1 MPVNAGN
8 VTLVGAGPGD
18 PGLLTRKGLE
28 ALRQA
33 EVVVFDRLI
42 GPEIL
47 SLIPGNA
54 EKIDVGKQASN
65 HPVPQHRIN
74 QILLEKAQEGKRVVR
89 LKGGDPFLFGRGGE
103 ELELLKENGIPFE
116 EVPGVTSAL
125 SVPAY
130 AGIPVT
136 HRDCCSSVHIITGHA
151 KAGAELKI
159 DFDALRRTKG
169 TLVFLMGVTALPM
182 ICQGLLDAGMEGDM
196 PAAVIE
202 RGTLPCQR
210 KVVCTLKELPLAA
223 ADAKIVS
230 PAIIVVGKVCALS
243 SSFDWFDHLPLK
255 GREIIVTRPAE
266 RNGSLCGKLSALG
279 ANVTAYPCI
288 RTVERENNPTL
299 DEAIEKLSDYRW
311 LVFTSPA
318 GPEIFFRHLRKAL
331 MDARALSGLKIAAIG
346 PKTAAEVE
354 KFGVFADLVPETY
367 DSDHLA
373 FAMSKVEGP
382 VLLCR
387 ASEGSD
393 ALPSLFAQKGIP
405 FADIACYDTVYEAP
419 NCASIRELV
428 ANGAFVTFT
437 SASTVRGFVKSLP
450 DTDFSKILGCCIGT
464 QTAVEAEK
472 YGIPVRIAEKATIES
487 LIECIKG
494 VC

>member
-1 MPVNAGN
+1 MRTGN
-8 VTLVGAGPGD
+8 VILVGAGPGD

-28 ALRQA
+28 AISQA
-33 EVVVFDRLI
+33 EVVVFDRLV

-47 SLIPGNA
+47 GLIPENA

-65 HPVPQHRIN
+65 HPVPQYRIN
-74 QILLEKAQEGKRVVR
+74 QILLEKALEGKRVVR

-103 ELELLKENGIPFE
+103 ELELLKEHGIPFQ

-136 HRDCCSSVHIITGHA
+136 HRDYCSSVHIITGHA
-151 KAGAELKI
+151 KAGTELKI

-182 ICQGLLDAGMEGDM
+182 ICKGLLDSGMDGDM

-202 RGTLPCQR
+202 RGTLPRQR
-210 KVVCTLKELPLAA
+210 KVVSTLAELPKAA
-223 ADAKIVS
+223 EDAKIVS
-230 PAIIVVGKVCALS
+230 PAIIVVGRVCGLS
-243 SSFDWFDHLPLK
+243 DSFDWFDNLPLK

-279 ANVTAYPCI
+279 ASVTAYPCI
-288 RTVERENNPTL
+288 RTVERVNNPEL
-299 DEAIEKLSDYRW
+299 DTAIGKLNDFRW

-318 GPEIFFRHLRKAL
+318 GPGIFFKHLRKQH
-331 MDARALSGLKIAAIG
+331 MDARALAGLKIAAIG

-354 KFGVFADLVPETY
+354 KFGVLADLVPETY

-373 FAMSKVEGP
+373 QAMAGVEGS

-393 ALPSLFAQKGIP
+393 ALPRLFAEKGIS

-419 NCASIRELV
+419 NSDSVKELV
-428 ANGAFVTFT
+428 ESGAIVTFT
-437 SASTVRGFVKSLP
+437 SASTVRGFARSLP
-450 DTDFSKILGCCIGT
+450 DADYSNIIGCCIGR
-464 QTAVEAEK
+464 QTAAEAEQ
-472 YGIPVRIAEKATIES
+472 YGIPVRIAEKATMDS

>member
-1 MPVNAGN
+1 MRTGN
-8 VTLVGAGPGD
+8 VILVGAGPGD

-28 ALRQA
+28 AIAQA
-33 EVVVFDRLI
+33 EVVVFDRLV

-47 SLIPGNA
+47 GLIPENA

-65 HPVPQHRIN
+65 HPVPQYRIN
-74 QILLEKAQEGKRVVR
+74 QILLEKALEGKRVVR

-103 ELELLKENGIPFE
+103 ELELLKENGIPFQ

-136 HRDCCSSVHIITGHA
+136 HRDYCSSVHIITGHA

-182 ICQGLLDAGMEGDM
+182 ICKGLLDSGMDGDM
-196 PAAVIE
+196 PAAVVE
-202 RGTLPCQR
+202 RGTLPRQR
-210 KVVCTLKELPLAA
+210 KVVSTLAELPKAA
-223 ADAKIVS
+223 EDAKIVS
-230 PAIIVVGKVCALS
+230 PAIIVVGKVCGLS
-243 SSFDWFDHLPLK
+243 DSFDWFDNLPLK
-255 GREIIVTRPAE
+255 GRKIIVTRPAE

-279 ANVTAYPCI
+279 ASVTAYPCI
-288 RTVERENNPTL
+288 RTVERVNNPEL
-299 DEAIEKLSDYRW
+299 DTAIGKLKDYRW

-318 GPEIFFRHLRKAL
+318 GPGIFFKHLRKQH
-331 MDARALSGLKIAAIG
+331 MDARALAGLKIAAIG

-354 KFGVFADLVPETY
+354 KFGVLADLVPETY

-373 FAMSKVEGP
+373 QAMAGVEGP

-393 ALPSLFAQKGIP
+393 AMPRLFAEKGIS

-419 NCASIRELV
+419 NSDSVKELV
-428 ANGAFVTFT
+428 ESGAIVTFT

-450 DTDFSKILGCCIGT
+450 ETNYSKVIGCCIGR
-464 QTAVEAEK
+464 QTAAEAEQ
-472 YGIPVRIAEKATIES
+472 YGIPVRIAEKATMDS

>member
-1 MPVNAGN
+1 MSVGS
-8 VTLVGAGPGD
+8 VILVGAGPGD

-33 EVVVFDRLI
+33 EVVVFDRLV
-42 GPEIL
+42 GPDIL
-47 SLIPGNA
+47 SLMPENA

-65 HPVPQHRIN
+65 HPVPQYRIN
-74 QILLEKAQEGKRVVR
+74 QILLEKAREGKRVVR

-103 ELELLKENGIPFE
+103 ELELLKENGIPFQ

-136 HRDCCSSVHIITGHA
+136 HRDYCSSVHIITGHA

-159 DFDALRRTKG
+159 DFDALRRTNG
-169 TLVFLMGVTALPM
+169 TLVFLMGVTALPL
-182 ICQGLLDAGMEGDM
+182 ICKGLLDAGMAGDM

-202 RGTLPCQR
+202 RGTLPRQR
-210 KVVCTLKELPLAA
+210 KVVSTLEKLPQTAQEA
-223 ADAKIVS
+223 NIVS
-230 PAIIVVGKVCALS
+230 PAIIVVGRVCTLAD
-243 SSFDWFDHLPLK
+243 SFDWFDHLPLK

-279 ANVTAYPCI
+279 ASVTAYPCI
-288 RTVERENNPTL
+288 RTVERADNPEL
-299 DEAIEKLSDYRW
+299 EGAIGKLNDYRW

-318 GPEIFFRHLRKAL
+318 GPGIFFKHLRKQHK
-331 MDARALSGLKIAAIG
+331 DARALWNLKIAAIG

-354 KFGVFADLVPETY
+354 KFGVFSDLVPETY
-367 DSDHLA
+367 DSAHLA
-373 FAMSKVEGP
+373 QAMAHVEGP

-393 ALPSLFAQKGIP
+393 ALPKLFMEKGIP
-405 FADIACYDTVYEAP
+405 FADVACYDTIYEAP
-419 NCASIRELV
+419 NSDSVKELV
-428 ANGAFVTFT
+428 QSGAIVTFT
-437 SASTVRGFVKSLP
+437 SASTVRGFVRSLP
-450 DTDFSKILGCCIGT
+450 DTDFSKIVGCCIGR
-464 QTAVEAEK
+464 QTAAEAEK
-472 YGIPVRIAEKATIES
+472 YGIPVRIAEKATMES
-487 LIECIKG
+487 LIACIKG
-494 VC
+494 VY

>member
-1 MPVNAGN
+1 MRTGN
-8 VTLVGAGPGD
+8 VILVGAGPGD

-28 ALRQA
+28 AISQA
-33 EVVVFDRLI
+33 EVVVFDRLV

-47 SLIPGNA
+47 GLIPENA

-65 HPVPQHRIN
+65 HPVPQYRIN
-74 QILLEKAQEGKRVVR
+74 QILLEKALEGKRVVR

-103 ELELLKENGIPFE
+103 ELELLKEHGIPFQ

-136 HRDCCSSVHIITGHA
+136 HRDYCSSVHIITGHA
-151 KAGAELKI
+151 KAGTELKI

-182 ICQGLLDAGMEGDM
+182 ICKGLLDSGMDGGM

-202 RGTLPCQR
+202 RGTLPRQR
-210 KVVCTLKELPLAA
+210 KVVSTLAELPKAA
-223 ADAKIVS
+223 EDAKIVS
-230 PAIIVVGKVCALS
+230 PAIIVVGRVCGLS
-243 SSFDWFDHLPLK
+243 DSFDWFDNLPLK

-279 ANVTAYPCI
+279 ASVTAYPCI
-288 RTVERENNPTL
+288 RTVERVNNPEL
-299 DEAIEKLSDYRW
+299 DTVIGKLNDYRW

-318 GPEIFFRHLRKAL
+318 GPGIFFKHLRKQH
-331 MDARALSGLKIAAIG
+331 MDARALAGLKIAAIG

-354 KFGVFADLVPETY
+354 KFGVLADLVPETY

-373 FAMSKVEGP
+373 QAMAGVEGS

-393 ALPSLFAQKGIP
+393 ALPKLFADKGIS

-419 NCASIRELV
+419 NSDSVKELV
-428 ANGAFVTFT
+428 ESGAIVTFT
-437 SASTVRGFVKSLP
+437 SASTVRGFARSLP
-450 DTDFSKILGCCIGT
+450 DADYSNIIGCCIGR
-464 QTAVEAEK
+464 QTAAEAEQ
-472 YGIPVRIAEKATIES
+472 YGIPVRIAEKATMDS

>member
-1 MPVNAGN
+1 MRTGTVI
-8 VTLVGAGPGD
+8 LVGAGPGD

-28 ALRQA
+28 AIARA
-33 EVVVFDRLI
+33 EVVVFDRLV

-47 SLIPGNA
+47 GLIPENA

-74 QILLEKAQEGKRVVR
+74 QILLEKALEGKRVVR

-136 HRDCCSSVHIITGHA
+136 HRDYCSSVHIITGHA
-151 KAGAELKI
+151 KAGSELKI

-182 ICQGLLDAGMEGDM
+182 ICKGLLDSGMAADM

-202 RGTLPCQR
+202 RGTLPRQR
-210 KVVCTLKELPLAA
+210 KVISTLAELPKAA
-223 ADAKIVS
+223 KDAKIVS
-230 PAIIVVGKVCALS
+230 PAIIVVGRVCGLS
-243 SSFDWFDHLPLK
+243 DSFDWFDNLPLK

-266 RNGSLCGKLSALG
+266 RNGSLCEKLSALG
-279 ANVTAYPCI
+279 ASVTAYPCI
-288 RTVERENNPTL
+288 RTVERVHNPEL
-299 DEAIEKLSDYRW
+299 DDAIGKLNDYRF

-318 GPEIFFRHLRKAL
+318 GPEIFFRHLRKQHK
-331 MDARALSGLKIAAIG
+331 DARALWNLKIAAIG
-346 PKTAAEVE
+346 PKTAGELE

-373 FAMSKVEGP
+373 QAMAQVEGP

-393 ALPSLFAQKGIP
+393 AVPRLFAKKGIP
-405 FADIACYDTVYEAP
+405 YADIACYDTVYEAP
-419 NCASIRELV
+419 NSKPVKELV
-428 ANGAFVTFT
+428 ESGAIVTFT
-437 SASTVRGFVKSLP
+437 SASTVRGFVRSLP
-450 DTDFSKILGCCIGT
+450 DTDYSRIIGCCIGK
-464 QTAVEAEK
+464 QTAAEAEK
-472 YGIPVRIAEKATIES
+472 YGIPVKIAEKATMES

>member
-1 MPVNAGN
+1 MNTGN
-8 VTLVGAGPGD
+8 VILVGAGPGD

-33 EVVVFDRLI
+33 EVVVYDRLV

-47 SLIPGNA
+47 GLIPETA

-65 HPVPQHRIN
+65 HPVPQDRIN
-74 QILLEKAQEGKRVVR
+74 QLLLEKAREGKRVVR

-103 ELELLKENGIPFE
+103 ELELLRENGIRFQ

-136 HRDCCSSVHIITGHA
+136 HRDYCSSVHIITGHA

-159 DFDALRRTKG
+159 DFNALRRTNG

-182 ICQGLLDAGMEGDM
+182 ICKGLLDAGMEGNM

-202 RGTLPCQR
+202 RGTLPNQR
-210 KVVCTLKELPLAA
+210 KVVSTLEKLPSAA
-223 ADAKIVS
+223 EEANIVS
-230 PAIIVVGKVCALS
+230 PAIIVVGRVCALS
-243 SSFDWFDHLPLK
+243 SSFDWFDNLPLK

-266 RNGSLCGKLSALG
+266 RNGSLCGKLRALG
-279 ANVTAYPCI
+279 ASVTAYPCI
-288 RTVERENNPTL
+288 RTVEREDNPEL
-299 DEAIEKLSDYRW
+299 DEALENLPRYRW

-318 GPEIFFRHLRKAL
+318 GPEIFFRRLRQQHK
-331 MDARALSGLKIAAIG
+331 DARTLAGLKIAAIG
-346 PKTAAEVE
+346 PKTAGEVE
-354 KFGVFADLVPETY
+354 KNGVFADLVPEVY
-367 DSDHLA
+367 DSGHLA
-373 FAMSKVEGP
+373 QALSNAEGP

-393 ALPSLFAQKGIP
+393 ALPQLFTQKGIP

-419 NCASIRELV
+419 NSAPVKELV
-428 ANGAFVTFT
+428 KSGAIVTFT

-450 DTDFSKILGCCIGT
+450 DTDFSGMVGCCIGR
-464 QTAVEAEK
+464 QTAAEAEK
-472 YGIPVRIAEKATIES
+472 YGIPIRVAEKATMES

>member
-1 MPVNAGN
+1 MNAGN
-8 VTLVGAGPGD
+8 VILVGAGPGD

-33 EVVVFDRLI
+33 EVVVYDRLV
-42 GPEIL
+42 GPGIL
-47 SLIPGNA
+47 SLIPETA

-65 HPVPQHRIN
+65 HPVPQDRIN

-103 ELELLKENGIPFE
+103 ELELLKENGIPFQ

-136 HRDCCSSVHIITGHA
+136 HRDYCSSVHIITGHA

-159 DFDALRRTKG
+159 DFDALRRTNG

-182 ICQGLLDAGMEGDM
+182 ICKGLLDAGMEGNM

-202 RGTLPCQR
+202 RGTLPRQR
-210 KVVCTLKELPLAA
+210 KVVSTLEKLPRAA
-223 ADAKIVS
+223 EEANIVS
-230 PAIIVVGKVCALS
+230 PAIIVVGRVCSLS
-243 SSFDWFDHLPLK
+243 DSFDWFDSLPLK
-255 GREIIVTRPAE
+255 GREVIVTRPAE
-266 RNGSLCGKLSALG
+266 RSGSLCGKLSALG
-279 ANVTAYPCI
+279 ANVTAFPCI
-288 RTVERENNPTL
+288 RTAERESNPEL
-299 DEAIEKLSDYRW
+299 DDAMENLSQYRW

-318 GPEIFFRHLRKAL
+318 GPEIFFRRLRQQHK
-331 MDARALSGLKIAAIG
+331 DARALVGLKIAAIG
-346 PKTAAEVE
+346 PKTAGEVE
-354 KFGVFADLVPETY
+354 KNGVFADLVPEVY

-373 FAMSKVEGP
+373 QALSDVEGP

-393 ALPSLFAQKGIP
+393 ALPQLFTQKGIS

-419 NCASIRELV
+419 NSAPVKELV
-428 ANGAFVTFT
+428 ASGAIVTFT
-437 SASTVRGFVKSLP
+437 SASTVRGFVQSLP
-450 DTDFSKILGCCIGT
+450 DTDFSGMVGCCIGR
-464 QTAVEAEK
+464 QTAAEAEK
-472 YGIPVRIAEKATIES
+472 YGIPIRVARKATMES
-487 LIECIKG
+487 LIACIKG

>member
-1 MPVNAGN
+1 MRTGTVI
-8 VTLVGAGPGD
+8 LVGAGPGD

-28 ALRQA
+28 AIARA
-33 EVVVFDRLI
+33 EVVVFDRLV

-47 SLIPGNA
+47 GLIPENA

-74 QILLEKAQEGKRVVR
+74 QILLEKALEGKRVVR

-136 HRDCCSSVHIITGHA
+136 HRDYCSSVHIITGHA
-151 KAGAELKI
+151 KAGSELKI

-182 ICQGLLDAGMEGDM
+182 ICKGLLDSGMAADM

-202 RGTLPCQR
+202 RGTLPRQR
-210 KVVCTLKELPLAA
+210 KVISTLAELPKAA
-223 ADAKIVS
+223 KDAKIVS
-230 PAIIVVGKVCALS
+230 PAIIVVGRVCGLS
-243 SSFDWFDHLPLK
+243 DSFDWFDNLPLK

-266 RNGSLCGKLSALG
+266 RNGSLCGELSALG
-279 ANVTAYPCI
+279 ASVTAYPCI
-288 RTVERENNPTL
+288 RTVERVHNPEL
-299 DEAIEKLSDYRW
+299 DDAIGKLNDYRF

-318 GPEIFFRHLRKAL
+318 GPEIFFRHLRKQHK
-331 MDARALSGLKIAAIG
+331 DARALWNLKIAAIG
-346 PKTAAEVE
+346 PKTAGELE

-373 FAMSKVEGP
+373 QAMAQVEGP

-393 ALPSLFAQKGIP
+393 AVPRLFAKKGIP
-405 FADIACYDTVYEAP
+405 YADIACYDTVYEAP
-419 NCASIRELV
+419 NSKPVKELV
-428 ANGAFVTFT
+428 ESGAIVTFT
-437 SASTVRGFVKSLP
+437 SASTVRGFVRSLP
-450 DTDFSKILGCCIGT
+450 DTDYSKIIGCCIGK
-464 QTAVEAEK
+464 QTAAEAEK
-472 YGIPVRIAEKATIES
+472 YGIPVKIAEKATMES

>member
-1 MPVNAGN
+1 MSVGH
-8 VTLVGAGPGD
+8 VILVGAGPGD

-28 ALRQA
+28 AIRQA
-33 EVVVFDRLI
+33 EVVVFDRLV

-47 SLIPGNA
+47 SLMPENA

-65 HPVPQHRIN
+65 HPVPQYRIN
-74 QILLEKAQEGKRVVR
+74 EILLEKALEGKRVVR

-103 ELELLKENGIPFE
+103 ELELLKENGISFE

-136 HRDCCSSVHIITGHA
+136 HRDYCSSVHIITGHA
-151 KAGAELKI
+151 KAGSQLKI
-159 DFDALRRTKG
+159 DFDALRRTNG

-182 ICQGLLDAGMEGDM
+182 ICKGLLDAGMSGDM
-196 PAAVIE
+196 PAAVVE
-202 RGTLPCQR
+202 RGTLPRQR
-210 KVVCTLKELPLAA
+210 KVVSTLEKLPQAA
-223 ADAKIVS
+223 QEAKIVS
-230 PAIIVVGKVCALS
+230 PAIIVVGKVCTLS
-243 SSFDWFDHLPLK
+243 DSFDWFDHLPLK

-279 ANVTAYPCI
+279 ASVTAYPCI
-288 RTVERENNPTL
+288 RTVARECNPEL
-299 DEAIEKLSDYRW
+299 DSAIKNLAAYRW

-318 GPEIFFRHLRKAL
+318 GPGIFFKHLRKL
-331 MDARALSGLKIAAIG
+331 HLDARALSGLKIAAIG
-346 PKTAAEVE
+346 PKTAGEVE

-373 FAMSKVEGP
+373 QAMASVEGP

-393 ALPSLFAQKGIP
+393 ALPKLFAEKGIS

-419 NCASIRELV
+419 NSEPVKELV
-428 ANGAFVTFT
+428 KSGAIVTFT
-437 SASTVRGFVKSLP
+437 SASTVRGFVESLP
-450 DTDFSKILGCCIGT
+450 NTDFSNIVGCCIGR
-464 QTAVEAEK
+464 QTAAEAEK
-472 YGIPVRIAEKATIES
+472 HGIPLRIAEKATMES

>member
-1 MPVNAGN
+1 MRTGTVI
-8 VTLVGAGPGD
+8 LVGAGPGD

-28 ALRQA
+28 AIAQA
-33 EVVVFDRLI
+33 EVVVFDRLV

-47 SLIPGNA
+47 GLMPENA

-74 QILLEKAQEGKRVVR
+74 QILLEKALEGKRVVR

-103 ELELLKENGIPFE
+103 ELELLKENGIPFQ

-136 HRDCCSSVHIITGHA
+136 HRDYCSSVHIITGHA
-151 KAGAELKI
+151 KAGSELKI
-159 DFDALRRTKG
+159 DFDALRRTNG

-182 ICQGLLDAGMEGDM
+182 ICKGLLDSGMAADM

-202 RGTLPCQR
+202 RGTLPRPR
-210 KVVCTLKELPLAA
+210 KVISTLAELPKAA
-223 ADAKIVS
+223 KDAKIVS
-230 PAIIVVGKVCALS
+230 PAIIVVGRVCGLS
-243 SSFDWFDHLPLK
+243 DSFDWFDNLPLK

-266 RNGSLCGKLSALG
+266 RNGSLCDKLSALG
-279 ANVTAYPCI
+279 ASVTAYPCI
-288 RTVERENNPTL
+288 RTVERVHNPEL
-299 DEAIEKLSDYRW
+299 DDAIGRLNDYRF

-318 GPEIFFRHLRKAL
+318 GPEIFFRHLRKQHK
-331 MDARALSGLKIAAIG
+331 DARALWNLKIAAIG
-346 PKTAAEVE
+346 PKTAGELE

-373 FAMSKVEGP
+373 QAMAQVEGP

-393 ALPSLFAQKGIP
+393 AVPRLFAEKGIP
-405 FADIACYDTVYEAP
+405 YADIACYDTVYEAP
-419 NCASIRELV
+419 NSKPVKELV
-428 ANGAFVTFT
+428 ESGAIVTFT
-437 SASTVRGFVKSLP
+437 SASTVRGFVRSLP
-450 DTDFSKILGCCIGT
+450 DTDYSRIIGCCIGK
-464 QTAVEAEK
+464 QTAAEAEK
-472 YGIPVRIAEKATIES
+472 YGIPVKIAEKATVES

>member
-1 MPVNAGN
+1 MRTGN
-8 VTLVGAGPGD
+8 VILVGAGPGD

-28 ALRQA
+28 AISQA
-33 EVVVFDRLI
+33 EVVVFDRLV

-47 SLIPGNA
+47 GLIPENA

-65 HPVPQHRIN
+65 HPVPQYRIN
-74 QILLEKAQEGKRVVR
+74 QILMEKALEGKRVVR

-103 ELELLKENGIPFE
+103 ELELLKEHGISFQ

-136 HRDCCSSVHIITGHA
+136 HRDYCSSVHIITGHA
-151 KAGAELKI
+151 KAGTELKI

-182 ICQGLLDAGMEGDM
+182 ICKGLLDSGMDGDM

-202 RGTLPCQR
+202 RGTLPRQR
-210 KVVCTLKELPLAA
+210 KVVSTLAELPKAA
-223 ADAKIVS
+223 EDAKIVS
-230 PAIIVVGKVCALS
+230 PAIIVVGRVCGLS
-243 SSFDWFDHLPLK
+243 DSFDWFDNLPLK

-279 ANVTAYPCI
+279 ASVTAYPCI
-288 RTVERENNPTL
+288 RTVERVNNPEL
-299 DEAIEKLSDYRW
+299 DTAIGKLNDFRW

-318 GPEIFFRHLRKAL
+318 GPGIFFKHLRKQH
-331 MDARALSGLKIAAIG
+331 MDARALAGLKIAAIG

-354 KFGVFADLVPETY
+354 KFGVLADLVPETY

-373 FAMSKVEGP
+373 QAMAGVEGS

-393 ALPSLFAQKGIP
+393 ALPRLFAEKGIS

-419 NCASIRELV
+419 NSDSVKELV
-428 ANGAFVTFT
+428 ESGAIVTFT
-437 SASTVRGFVKSLP
+437 SASTVRGFARSLP
-450 DTDFSKILGCCIGT
+450 DADYSNIIGCCIGR
-464 QTAVEAEK
+464 QTAAEAEQ
-472 YGIPVRIAEKATIES
+472 YGIPVRIAEKATMDS

>member
-1 MPVNAGN
+1 MRTGN
-8 VTLVGAGPGD
+8 VILVGAGPGD

-28 ALRQA
+28 AISQA
-33 EVVVFDRLI
+33 EVVVFDRLV

-47 SLIPGNA
+47 GLIPENA

-65 HPVPQHRIN
+65 HPVPQYRIN
-74 QILLEKAQEGKRVVR
+74 QILLEKALEGKRVVR

-103 ELELLKENGIPFE
+103 ELELLKEHGIPFQ

-136 HRDCCSSVHIITGHA
+136 HRDYCSSVHIITGHA
-151 KAGAELKI
+151 KAGTELKI

-182 ICQGLLDAGMEGDM
+182 ICKGLLDSGMDGGM

-202 RGTLPCQR
+202 RGTLPRQR
-210 KVVCTLKELPLAA
+210 KVVSTLAELPKAA
-223 ADAKIVS
+223 EDAKIVS
-230 PAIIVVGKVCALS
+230 PAIIVVGRVCGLS
-243 SSFDWFDHLPLK
+243 DSFDWFDNLPLK

-279 ANVTAYPCI
+279 ASVTAYPCI
-288 RTVERENNPTL
+288 RTVERVNNPEL
-299 DEAIEKLSDYRW
+299 DTAIGKLNDYRW

-318 GPEIFFRHLRKAL
+318 GPGIFFKHLRKQH
-331 MDARALSGLKIAAIG
+331 MDARALAGLKIAAIG

-354 KFGVFADLVPETY
+354 KFGVLADLVPETY

-373 FAMSKVEGP
+373 QAMAGVEGA

-393 ALPSLFAQKGIP
+393 ALPKLFADKGIS

-419 NCASIRELV
+419 NSDSVKELV
-428 ANGAFVTFT
+428 ESGAIVTFT
-437 SASTVRGFVKSLP
+437 SASTVRGFARSLP
-450 DTDFSKILGCCIGT
+450 DADYSNIIGCCIGR
-464 QTAVEAEK
+464 QTAAEAEQ
-472 YGIPVRIAEKATIES
+472 YGIPVRIAEKATMDS

>member
-1 MPVNAGN
+1 MNAGN
-8 VTLVGAGPGD
+8 VILVGAGPGD

-33 EVVVFDRLI
+33 EVVVYDRLV

-47 SLIPGNA
+47 SLIPETA

-65 HPVPQHRIN
+65 HPVPQDRIN
-74 QILLEKAQEGKRVVR
+74 QILLEKAQEGKWVVR

-103 ELELLKENGIPFE
+103 ELELLKDNGIPFQ

-136 HRDCCSSVHIITGHA
+136 HRDYCSSVHIITGHA

-159 DFDALRRTKG
+159 DFDALRRTNG

-182 ICQGLLDAGMEGDM
+182 ICKGLLDAGMEGNM

-202 RGTLPCQR
+202 RGTLPRQR
-210 KVVCTLKELPLAA
+210 KVISTLAELPKAA
-223 ADAKIVS
+223 KDAKIVS
-230 PAIIVVGKVCALS
+230 PAIIVVGRVCGLS
-243 SSFDWFDHLPLK
+243 DSFDWFDNLPLK

-266 RNGSLCGKLSALG
+266 RNGSLCGELSALG
-279 ANVTAYPCI
+279 ASVTAYPCI
-288 RTVERENNPTL
+288 RTVERVNNPEL
-299 DEAIEKLSDYRW
+299 DEAIGRLNDYRF

-318 GPEIFFRHLRKAL
+318 GPEIFFRHLRKQHK
-331 MDARALSGLKIAAIG
+331 DARALWNLKIAAIG
-346 PKTAAEVE
+346 PKTAGELE

-373 FAMSKVEGP
+373 QAMAQVEGP

-393 ALPSLFAQKGIP
+393 AVPRLFAKKGIP
-405 FADIACYDTVYEAP
+405 YADIACYDTVYEAP
-419 NCASIRELV
+419 NSKPVKELV
-428 ANGAFVTFT
+428 ESGAIVTFT
-437 SASTVRGFVKSLP
+437 SASTVRGFVRSLP
-450 DTDFSKILGCCIGT
+450 DTDYSRIIGCCIGK
-464 QTAVEAEK
+464 QTAAEAEK
-472 YGIPVRIAEKATIES
+472 YGIPVKIAEKATMES

>member
-1 MPVNAGN
+1 MSIGN
-8 VTLVGAGPGD
+8 VILVGAGPGD

-33 EVVVFDRLI
+33 EVVVFDRLV

-47 SLIPGNA
+47 SLIPENA
-54 EKIDVGKQASN
+54 ERIDVGKQASN
-65 HPVPQHRIN
+65 HPVPQYQIN

-103 ELELLKENGIPFE
+103 ELELLKENGIPFQ

-136 HRDCCSSVHIITGHA
+136 HRDYCSSVHIITGHA

-159 DFDALRRTKG
+159 NFDALRRTKG
-169 TLVFLMGVTALPM
+169 TLVFLMGVSALPL
-182 ICQGLLDAGMEGDM
+182 ICKGLLSAGMEGDT

-202 RGTLPCQR
+202 RGTLPRQR
-210 KVVCTLKELPLAA
+210 KVVSTLEQLPEAA
-223 ADAKIVS
+223 EEAKVVS
-230 PAIIVVGKVCALS
+230 PAVIVVGKVCALS
-243 SSFDWFDHLPLK
+243 SSFDWFDSLPLK

-279 ANVTAYPCI
+279 ASVTAYPCI
-288 RTVERENNPTL
+288 RTVERKDNPEL
-299 DEAIEKLSDYRW
+299 NAAIENLNGCRW

-318 GPEIFFRHLRKAL
+318 GPGIFYRHLRQQHK
-331 MDARALSGLKIAAIG
+331 DARALSNLKIAAIG
-346 PKTAAEVE
+346 PKTVSELE
-354 KFGVFADLVPETY
+354 KFGIIADLVPETY

-373 FAMSKVEGP
+373 QAMAQVEGP

-393 ALPSLFAQKGIP
+393 ALPRLFAAKNIP
-405 FADIACYDTVYEAP
+405 FTDVACYDTVYEAP
-419 NCASIRELV
+419 NSGPVKELV
-428 ANGAFVTFT
+428 ESGAIVTFT
-437 SASTVRGFVKSLP
+437 SASTVRGFVRSLP
-450 DTDFSKILGCCIGT
+450 DTDFSRILGCCIGK
-464 QTAVEAEK
+464 QTAAEAEK
-472 YGIPVRIAEKATIES
+472 YGIPTRVAQKATMES

>member
-1 MPVNAGN
+1 MRTGN
-8 VTLVGAGPGD
+8 VILVGAGPGD

-28 ALRQA
+28 AISQA
-33 EVVVFDRLI
+33 EVVVFDRLV

-47 SLIPGNA
+47 GLIPENA

-65 HPVPQHRIN
+65 HPVPQYRIN
-74 QILLEKAQEGKRVVR
+74 QILLEKALEGKRVVR

-103 ELELLKENGIPFE
+103 ELELLKEHGIPFQ

-136 HRDCCSSVHIITGHA
+136 HRDYCSSVHIITGHA

-182 ICQGLLDAGMEGDM
+182 ICKGLLDSGMDGGM

-202 RGTLPCQR
+202 RGTLPRQR
-210 KVVCTLKELPLAA
+210 KVVSTLAELPKAA
-223 ADAKIVS
+223 EDAKIVS
-230 PAIIVVGKVCALS
+230 PAIIVVGRVCGLS
-243 SSFDWFDHLPLK
+243 DSFDWFDNLPLK

-279 ANVTAYPCI
+279 ASVTAYPCI
-288 RTVERENNPTL
+288 RTVERVNNPEL
-299 DEAIEKLSDYRW
+299 DTAIGKLNDYRW

-318 GPEIFFRHLRKAL
+318 GPGIFFKHLRKQH
-331 MDARALSGLKIAAIG
+331 MDARALAGLKIAAIG

-354 KFGVFADLVPETY
+354 KFGVLADLVPETY

-373 FAMSKVEGP
+373 QAMAGVEGS

-393 ALPSLFAQKGIP
+393 ALPKLFADKGIS

-419 NCASIRELV
+419 NSDSVKELV
-428 ANGAFVTFT
+428 ESGAIVTFT
-437 SASTVRGFVKSLP
+437 SASTVRGFARSLP
-450 DTDFSKILGCCIGT
+450 DADYSNIIGCCIGR
-464 QTAVEAEK
+464 QTAAEAEQ
-472 YGIPVRIAEKATIES
+472 YGIPVRIAEKATMDS